1 MSIDDKINEALGIS
15 TQEKPVTKQVVKKE
29 FTPPVPRMEDK
40 NKEDIDNDYKY
51 SRENYY
57 NLIERGQ
64 DAIQGILDIANESQH
79 PRAYEVAGN
88 LIKQV
93 ADTVDKLQDLQGK
106 LKTLKD
112 VPNKTSTNIKQ
123 ALFVGSSA
131 ELHKMLKNKNTQVQS
146 EEDMTFNENNR
157 DTRNDPFRGT
167 TIKGKD

>member
-15 TQEKPVTKQVVKKE
+15 TESKPVTKAVVKKE
-29 FTPPVPRMEDK
+29 YTPPVPRMEDK
-40 NKEDIDNDYKY
+40 EKEDVDNDYKY

-112 VPNKTSTNIKQ
+112 VPNKTNNTNIKQ

-146 EEDMTFNENNR
+146 EEDKDFKKV
-157 DTRNDPFRGT
+157 NDE
-167 TIKGKD
+167 

>member
-15 TQEKPVTKQVVKKE
+15 TNKPTTKQVVKKE
-29 FTPPVPRMEDK
+29 FTPPVPRLEDK
-40 NKEDIDNDYKY
+40 NKEDVDNDYKY

-112 VPNKTSTNIKQ
+112 VPNKTTANIKQ

-131 ELHKMLKNKNTQVQS
+131 ELHKMLKNKNKDVQS
-146 EEDMTFNENNR
+146 EEDKSFE
-157 DTRNDPFRGT
+157 
-167 TIKGKD
+167 GKDITPKETDISDK

>member
-1 MSIDDKINEALGIS
+1 MTIDEKINEALGIS
-15 TQEKPVTKQVVKKE
+15 NEKILTKAVVKKE
-29 FTPPVPRMEDK
+29 YTPPVPRLEDK
-40 NKEDIDNDYKY
+40 NNEDVDNDYKY

-106 LKTLKD
+106 LKNLKD

-131 ELHKMLKNKNTQVQS
+131 ELHKMLKNKNKDIES
-146 EEDMTFNENNR
+146 EEDKDFKKVNP
-157 DTRNDPFRGT
+157 ND
-167 TIKGKD
+167 

>member
-15 TQEKPVTKQVVKKE
+15 TNKPTTKQVVKKE
-29 FTPPVPRMEDK
+29 FTPPVPRLEDK
-40 NKEDIDNDYKY
+40 NKEDVDNDYKY

-79 PRAYEVAGN
+79 SRAYEVAGN

-106 LKTLKD
+106 LKTLKH
-112 VPNKTSTNIKQ
+112 VPDKANTNIKQ

-146 EEDMTFNENNR
+146 EED
-157 DTRNDPFRGT
+157 
-167 TIKGKD
+167 KDFKKVNPDD

>member
-1 MSIDDKINEALGIS
+1 MSKLEEKVNEILGI
-15 TQEKPVTKQVVKKE
+15 EKEVEKVEKE
-29 FTPPVPRMEDK
+29 FKPLVPRKEDK
-40 NKEDIDNDYKY
+40 QKEDVDNDYKY

-131 ELHKMLKNKNTQVQS
+131 ELHKMLKNKNKNVTP
-146 EEDMTFNENNR
+146 EEDKTF
-157 DTRNDPFRGT
+157 
-167 TIKGKD
+167 KDGFNPEEHKYD

>member
-1 MSIDDKINEALGIS
+1 MSINDKINEVLGIGKEE
-15 TQEKPVTKQVVKKE
+15 QVTKQVIKKE
-29 FTPPVPRMEDK
+29 FTPPVPRKDDP
-40 NKEDIDNDYKY
+40 NKEDVDNDYKY

-93 ADTVDKLQDLQGK
+93 ADTVDKLQDLQSK
-106 LKTLKD
+106 LKNLKD

-131 ELHKMLKNKNTQVQS
+131 ELHKILKNKNGDVS
-146 EEDMTFNENNR
+146 SKEDEDF
-157 DTRNDPFRGT
+157 
-167 TIKGKD
+167 KGKNITPEKTNISD

>member
-1 MSIDDKINEALGIS
+1 MSIDDKINEALGII
-15 TQEKPVTKQVVKKE
+15 TQEEKPVTKQVIKKE

-40 NKEDIDNDYKY
+40 DKKDVENDYKY

-93 ADTVDKLQDLQGK
+93 ADTVDKLQDLQTK
-106 LKTLKD
+106 LQILKD
-112 VPNKTSTNIKQ
+112 VPNKVSTNIKQ

-131 ELHKMLKNKNTQVQS
+131 DLHKLLKNKKVQKKEDENIQS
-146 EEDMTFNENNR
+146 KNITPEETSISD
-157 DTRNDPFRGT
+157 
-167 TIKGKD
+167 K

>member
-1 MSIDDKINEALGIS
+1 MSKLEEKVNEILGIDKPEP
-15 TQEKPVTKQVVKKE
+15 TKEIVKQEFKPAVPRKEDNKKE
-29 FTPPVPRMEDK
+29 DV
-40 NKEDIDNDYKY
+40 DNDYKY

-106 LKTLKD
+106 LKTLKH
-112 VPNKTSTNIKQ
+112 VPDKASTNIKQ

-131 ELHKMLKNKNTQVQS
+131 ELHKMLKNKNKNVEVQ
-146 EEDMTFNENNR
+146 EDKKFDDGFNPDEVKY
-157 DTRNDPFRGT
+157 D
-167 TIKGKD
+167 

>member
-1 MSIDDKINEALGIS
+1 MSNLEDKVNEILGVE
-15 TQEKPVTKQVVKKE
+15 TKAPVEQKE
-29 FTPPVPRMEDK
+29 FKPLVPRMEEK
-40 NKEDIDNDYKY
+40 GKEDVDNDYKY

-106 LKTLKD
+106 LKTLKH
-112 VPNKTSTNIKQ
+112 VPDKANTNIKQ

-146 EEDMTFNENNR
+146 EED
-157 DTRNDPFRGT
+157 
-167 TIKGKD
+167 KDFKKVNPDD

>member
-1 MSIDDKINEALGIS
+1 MSIDEKINEALGIS
-15 TQEKPVTKQVVKKE
+15 TDNKPATKAVVKKE
-29 FTPPVPRMEDK
+29 FTPPVPRLEDK
-40 NKEDIDNDYKY
+40 EKEDVDNDYKY

-112 VPNKTSTNIKQ
+112 VPNKANTNIKQ

-146 EEDMTFNENNR
+146 EED
-157 DTRNDPFRGT
+157 
-167 TIKGKD
+167 KDFKKVNPDD

>member
-1 MSIDDKINEALGIS
+1 MTIDEKINEALGIS
-15 TQEKPVTKQVVKKE
+15 NEKILTKAVVKKE
-29 FTPPVPRMEDK
+29 YTPPVPRLEDK

-131 ELHKMLKNKNTQVQS
+131 ELHKMLKNKNKDVQS
-146 EEDMTFNENNR
+146 EED
-157 DTRNDPFRGT
+157 
-167 TIKGKD
+167 KDFKKVNPDD